1 MGPATRYHL
10 KISTSRSTLIIDQR
24 LSTCPQILQLV
35 AAHFTTSYFG
45 LCDARIIESQQLHKN
60 DQIIGNEQASVYS
73 VNYVDY
79 LQKITICRDDFM

>member
-1 MGPATRYHL
+1 MGSATKYHL
-10 KISTSRSTLIIDQR
+10 KISTSILFLDQKSR
-24 LSTCPQILQLV
+24 AFFLKPELV